1 MLAGIFTLLLLY
13 FGGPVLLLLMIGLLF
28 RELAAYYG
36 GWMIPAVF
44 GLTMGTMLKIT
55 GPGDPSADFAS
66 LTEVI
71 AGSHILGIGTPLV
84 LITIGILSLMAKPL
98 YRVLKPSA

>member
-1 MLAGIFTLLLLY
+1 MFAGIFTLLLLY
-13 FGGPVLLLLMIGLLF
+13 FGGPALLLIMIGLLF
-28 RELAAYYG
+28 RELAFYYG

-55 GPGDPSADFAS
+55 GPGDPSADVAS

-71 AGSHILGIGTPLV
+71 AGSHILGIETPLV
-84 LITIGILSLMAKPL
+84 LITIGILSLMAKPI
-98 YRVLKPSA
+98 YRMFKPSA

>member
-13 FGGPVLLLLMIGLLF
+13 FGGPFLLLIMIGVLF
-28 RELAAYYG
+28 RELASYYG
-36 GWMIPAVF
+36 GWMMPAVF

-55 GPGDPSADFAS
+55 GPGDPSADVAS
-66 LTEVI
+66 LVQVI
-71 AGSHILGIGTPLV
+71 AGSHILGVETPLM
-84 LITIGILSLMAKPL
+84 LITIGILSLMAKPI